1 MLYSNKYNS
10 FIRQNGLRP
19 AHFSGTSEDRLKR
32 MHNRVSLP
40 SDIDTFWKENNV
52 NYKLFDHE
60 LRFSANNGHD
70 YIISHPYGS
79 LEEIEGLINKIREK
93 VVNFDDYLSFDI
105 YPFSDKILLNGDY
118 MVVLRK
124 KSAPILVV

>member
-1 MLYSNKYNS
+1 MLYTSNYNN

-19 AHFSGTSEDRLKR
+19 AQFTGLDENRLKK
-32 MHNRVSLP
+32 MHNRISLP
-40 SDIDTFWKENNV
+40 SDMDVFWKENSV

-79 LEEIEGLINKIREK
+79 LEEIVDLINRIREK
-93 VVNFDDYLSFDI
+93 VVNFDDCLSFDI

-124 KSAPILVV
+124 KSAPVLAV